1 MLLHRPDVSQ
11 DHITLSYGLSAG
23 CWPPLSGKVLSLA
36 CQCVHKSAVQGLQ
49 ELIPLYPF
57 GSFCS
62 AYLSITGNSRI
73 FENIPPSPTHP
84 ALPSSQN
91 VQEHSETLWN
101 MLPDMLH
108 KERTQTH
115 KPPLGSSWNL
125 ILKPPPPSHPS
136 SSSLPHTASL
146 WLSTWSW
153 IVLCK

>member
-62 AYLSITGNSRI
+62 AYLSLTGNSRI

-115 KPPLGSSWNL
+115 KASFGQQ
-125 ILKPPPPSHPS
+125 LKFDFEAPT
-136 SSSLPHTASL
+136 SLPPFV
-146 WLSTWSW
+146 
-153 IVLCK
+153 IVFATHSKPVVIYVELDCAV